1 MDIQGSVAFVTGC
14 NRGIGRELVAALV
27 AAGAAK
33 VYASARNVAALA
45 DLVAAHDGRVEAL
58 ALDINDHDAV
68 ATVAKQCGD
77 VTLLVNNAGVN
88 ANRPLLGG
96 DMAEQR
102 LEMETNYFGT
112 LAMCNAFAPVLGRNG
127 GGAIANLLTILS
139 RVNLPALGSYSA
151 SKAATF
157 SLTQGVRAQ
166 LAGQGTLVVGVM
178 PGAVDTEMSAQ
189 QPDPKL
195 PPKEVAEAA
204 LAAIQ
209 AGIETVYVGE
219 MAQGVAAGLDA
230 NASEVEKQFAEYLP
244 Q

>member
-1 MDIQGSVAFVTGC
+1 M
-14 NRGIGRELVAALV
+14 
-27 AAGAAK
+27 
-33 VYASARNVAALA
+33 
-45 DLVAAHDGRVEAL
+45 
-58 ALDINDHDAV
+58 
-68 ATVAKQCGD
+68 
-77 VTLLVNNAGVN
+77 
-88 ANRPLLGG
+88 
-96 DMAEQR
+96 
-102 LEMETNYFGT
+102 
-112 LAMCNAFAPVLGRNG
+112 
-127 GGAIANLLTILS
+127 
-139 RVNLPALGSYSA
+139 
-151 SKAATF
+151 
-157 SLTQGVRAQ
+157 
-166 LAGQGTLVVGVM
+166 AGQGTLVVGVM